1 MATSLAPSVLAVRD
15 ARSRPRRRARRVVA
29 GLVVLVLA
37 LGATGLMVGDYDVPL
52 PEVARALVGQG
63 TGIEEFIVLE
73 LRLPRLVL
81 GVLVGV
87 ALAVAGALFQSTLG
101 NPLASPDILG
111 ITEGA
116 SVGAVWAILVAGLG
130 GVAVSASALAG
141 AMAIAIAI
149 HLLAWRGGVTGYRF
163 VLVGIAL
170 GFMASSVL
178 GYLLTR
184 ADVRDAHAALAW
196 MTGSLGEAD
205 WGEIA
210 LLAVALAVL
219 LPLAGAG
226 AGRTLPGLTL
236 GDDAAAGLGVG
247 VQRARLLLIL
257 TGVALA
263 ALATAAAG
271 PIAFVAFMSAP
282 IARQLT
288 GGGDGLAP
296 AALVGAAIVV
306 ASDLIGQHLL
316 PGDMQVPVGVITGA
330 VGAPYLIWV
339 LASARR
345 RPAG

>member
-1 MATSLAPSVLAVRD
+1 MGVSVAPSVLAVRE
-15 ARSRPRRRARRVVA
+15 ARARPRRRARRVGVSLA
-29 GLVVLVLA
+29 AVVLA
-37 LGATGLMVGDYDVPL
+37 LAATALMVGDYEVPPADVL
-52 PEVARALVGQG
+52 RILLGRG
-63 TGIEEFIVLE
+63 TGIEEFIVLD
-73 LRLPRLVL
+73 LRLPRVVL
-81 GVLVGV
+81 GALVGV

-116 SVGAVWAILVAGLG
+116 SVGAVWAILVVGLG
-130 GVAVSASALAG
+130 GVAVSLSALVG
-141 AMAIAIAI
+141 AVAIAIAI

-170 GFMASSVL
+170 GFMASSLL

-184 ADVRDAHAALAW
+184 AEVRDAHVALAW

-205 WGEIA
+205 WGEIVV
-210 LLAVALAVL
+210 LALALSVL
-219 LPLAGAG
+219 LPLAAAA
-226 AGRTLPGLTL
+226 AGRGLPALTL

-247 VQRARLLLIL
+247 VQRARLVLIL

-263 ALATAAAG
+263 AVATAAVG

-288 GGGDGLAP
+288 GGGDALVP
-296 AALVGAAIVV
+296 AALVGVVIVL
-306 ASDLIGQHLL
+306 ASDLIGTHLL
-316 PGDMQVPVGVITGA
+316 PGNMQVPVGVVTGA

-339 LASARR
+339 LASGRR